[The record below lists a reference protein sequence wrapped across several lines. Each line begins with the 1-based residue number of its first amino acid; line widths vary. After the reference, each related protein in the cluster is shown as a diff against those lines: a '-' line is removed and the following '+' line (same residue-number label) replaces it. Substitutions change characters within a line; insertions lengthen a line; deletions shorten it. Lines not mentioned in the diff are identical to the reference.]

1 MASDPPST
9 KEDEQMTDAEPDQGQ
24 AMTSTSKAETEEDAP
39 PVIVPPLEAAAQR
52 LERLLGGSASG
63 GAGTSGAAAAAAA
76 KTKEQ
81 LLYSYINPGKVV
93 RRWLGTSSGAA
104 AEATA
109 EGIQSAAAKLLDS
122 EGSSSAGRALLTGA
136 SLGSSTT
143 TAMHMDEG
151 ASREDGASASA
162 PAYLVASARE
172 VESWLISLAVRLLWK
187 EKQLPRAFEVAQ
199 QGIAIL
205 MAHLEEA
212 SLKITSVNAAPAS
225 SLFPL
230 LARMFR
236 LRALVAEDLN
246 DPAVNANLRT
256 DMARAHN
263 RASLRRDVDT
273 QATLLNCMLRD
284 LLRNSQGAC
293 AVITL
298 GFVGSHSFDSCIAHT
313 ILLF

>member
-1 MASDPPST
+1 MAADPT
-9 KEDEQMTDAEPDQGQ
+9 KDDEQMTDADAPDQGQ
-24 AMTSTSKAETEEDAP
+24 AMSTSKAENEDDATAV
-39 PVIVPPLEAAAQR
+39 PVVVPPLEAAAQR
-52 LERLLGGSASG
+52 LERLLGGSSAG
-63 GAGTSGAAAAAAA
+63 GSSSSSSAAAAA
-76 KTKEQ
+76 KAKEQ

-109 EGIQSAAAKLLDS
+109 EGIQSAAAKLLDP
-122 EGSSSAGRALLTGA
+122 EGSSSAGRALLTGG
-136 SLGSSTT
+136 SLKGVTTTSAMHVDEGSS
-143 TAMHMDEG
+143 A
-151 ASREDGASASA
+151 EDA

-236 LRALVAEDLN
+236 LRSLVAEALN

-263 RASLRRDVDT
+263 MASLRRDVDT
-273 QATLLNCMLRD
+273 QATLLNSMLRD
-284 LLRNSQGAC
+284 LLRNSQGTQIKHLCLFIAL
-293 AVITL
+293 VS
-298 GFVGSHSFDSCIAHT
+298 FQSHSIP
-313 ILLF
+313 